1 MTKLFTS
8 SLTIYFIHKD
18 DKIGDRNAWA
28 RYPVKV
34 KPWLNNAHP
43 YQTSLFSIFLLFHLY
58 NNSTLIK
65 TSY

>member
-8 SLTIYFIHKD
+8 SLTIYFHKD
-18 DKIGDRNAWA
+18 DKIGDQNTSA

-43 YQTSLFSIFLLFHLY
+43 YQTSLFSIFFAFSLVQQ
-58 NNSTLIK
+58 
-65 TSY
+65 